1 MSSWV
6 ERSEHY
12 QQGAN
17 KNTKI
22 KQDGAA
28 GHVITKFYDVV
39 QEKGSGGEPIGNVLL
54 TGDCWANGA
63 AGREL
68 QQMRR
73 MSKRK
78 EKPADRKYWKLF
90 PPRTTKTVVTP
101 LVTKHPVVGIGTQLG
116 GLRRS
121 FFATRVPLPLI
132 DRTESN
138 RHNPILHL

>member
-17 KNTKI
+17 KNIKI

-54 TGDCWANGA
+54 SERGSGQRAAANA
-63 AGREL
+63 AYVGTEGKTHGSEILKIISAANDRN
-68 QQMRR
+68 RR
-73 MSKRK
+73 N
-78 EKPADRKYWKLF
+78 
-90 PPRTTKTVVTP
+90 
-101 LVTKHPVVGIGTQLG
+101 
-116 GLRRS
+116 
-121 FFATRVPLPLI
+121 AT
-132 DRTESN
+132 S
-138 RHNPILHL
+138 H